1 MRRVANYLVASI
13 LLTLLSGAIKYYNVA
28 EKKETTQLLNHAHE
42 VIHESYSLL
51 TTLLDAETG
60 QRGFVLTGDSSYLLP
75 YETAIAIVDAKVNTL
90 SSLTDDNPVMSDL
103 FHRDIVPLVQQKRQE
118 LRKSLTLLQTQ
129 GQAATVAFI
138 KNDSGKISMDHLRS
152 ALDRIRDYED
162 TQLNLRNNRLRTIYF
177 INDTIHYAS
186 FFLISLVSGYALY
199 VLLLQN
205 RRNRELLTGLHEANR
220 TLEQKVHDRTLE
232 LEKKNHL
239 TEKLN
244 KDIQENFEELE
255 SFYDALQTSSAFAE
269 DTLREIRDL
278 YDNAPCG
285 YHSLAADGTLQRM
298 NATELNWLG
307 YTREEVVGKL
317 KFKNLITPTSAR
329 LFDKKFQTFKQ
340 QGEIRNLEFEMQRKD
355 GTCFPVL
362 INATAIY
369 NAQGEYISS
378 RSAVIDL
385 TERKKLEL
393 QLLDAN
399 AVLIRLNEEKNHFLG
414 IATHDL
420 KSPLN
425 GVLGLINLIK
435 MQAHNLTADQ
445 LQYLRMME
453 DSSIN
458 MQMLIKNLLDIN
470 RIEQGLNTVNKEY
483 VAISALLKKQY
494 QVFRESAQKKNISLI
509 LQDHV
514 PDFHFHTDPEMLSR
528 ILENLISNAIK
539 FSPSYREVAISV
551 IRTETYIRFEVLDQ
565 GPGISKQDREKLFGK
580 FQRLSA
586 RPTAGESSSGLGLSI
601 VKELV
606 NALNGNIVV
615 ESDENRGSKFIVELP
630 L

>member
-1 MRRVANYLVASI
+1 MHRVANYLVASI

-28 EKKETTQLLNHAHE
+28 EKKETVQRLNHAHD

-60 QRGFVLTGDSSYLLP
+60 QRGYVLTGDSAYLVP
-75 YETAIAIVDAKVNTL
+75 YKAAVATL
-90 SSLTDDNPVMSDL
+90 DEKLNALSHLTEDNPEMNAL
-103 FHRDIVPLVQQKRQE
+103 FQRDIVPRVEQKRQE
-118 LRKSLTLLQTQ
+118 LKHSLVLFASQ
-129 GQAATVAFI
+129 GHAATVAYI
-138 KNDSGKISMDHLRS
+138 KNDSGKLSMDHLRN
-152 ALDRIRDYED
+152 ALEHIREYED
-162 TQLNLRNNRLRTIYF
+162 TQLNLRNQRLRTIYI

-186 FFLISLVSGYALY
+186 FILISLVSGYAFY
-199 VLLLQN
+199 VLLQQN

-285 YHSLAADGTLQRM
+285 YHSLASDGTLQRM

-307 YTREEVVGKL
+307 YTREELVGKL
-317 KFKNLITPTSAR
+317 NFKDLITPASAR
-329 LFDKKFQTFKQ
+329 IFKNKFQNFKQ
-340 QGEIRNLEFEMQRKD
+340 NGEIRNLEFEMQRKD

-385 TERKKLEL
+385 TERKQLEL
-393 QLLDAN
+393 KLLDAN
-399 AVLIRLNEEKNHFLG
+399 AGLIRINEEKNHFLG

-435 MQAHNLTADQ
+435 MHAKNLTVDQ
-445 LQYLRMME
+445 LQYLKLME

-458 MQMLIKNLLDIN
+458 MQMLIKNLLDIS

-483 VAISALLKKQY
+483 VAINALLKKQY
-494 QVFRESAQKKNISLI
+494 HVFIESAQKKNISLI

-514 PDFHFHTDPEMLSR
+514 PDFHFHTDPEILSR

-565 GPGISKQDREKLFGK
+565 GPGITKKDREKLFGK
-580 FQRLSA
+580 FQRLTA

-615 ESDENRGSKFIVELP
+615 ESDENKGAKFIVELP